1 MVCLDKEVALM
12 ENGVDTLIGSSGV
25 RLSGGQ
31 AQRLALARTICH
43 KKPVIILDDPF
54 SALDKDT
61 EKQIFKNLG
70 EMVSD
75 SIVMII
81 SHRLYLFPQMNKV
94 IWLNDGKQRSEAMM
108 SLLKSAV
115 NMRCFTMDR
124 MEAVLVKNNENVKAA
139 NSGKKPKYVKKIIT
153 ETILKYKLLSFGIV
167 AAVCLAVVFSLIPPL
182 ILGKII
188 DMFTAGQ
195 MPGLGMVIAY
205 FAMLFFT
212 GLTESARE
220 GLLTVFGQK
229 ITHAMRSCLMEKFTS
244 LTADELNGLEPGS
257 LVSRFIGDV
266 DMIENLFTSGIIS
279 MFADACKI
287 ISILVV
293 IWFKNKGLTLVFI
306 ILLPFCLFLQDM
318 CRKICLR
325 PRL

>member
-1 MVCLDKEVALM
+1 M
-12 ENGVDTLIGSSGV
+12 
-25 RLSGGQ
+25 
-31 AQRLALARTICH
+31 
-43 KKPVIILDDPF
+43 
-54 SALDKDT
+54 
-61 EKQIFKNLG
+61 
-70 EMVSD
+70 
-75 SIVMII
+75 
-81 SHRLYLFPQMNKV
+81 
-94 IWLNDGKQRSEAMM
+94 
-108 SLLKSAV
+108 
-115 NMRCFTMDR
+115 
-124 MEAVLVKNNENVKAA
+124 KNNENVKAA

-205 FAMLFFT
+205 FAMLFLT

-229 ITHAMRSCLMEKFTS
+229 ITHAMRSRLMEKFTS

-306 ILLPFCLFLQDM
+306 ILLPFLFIFTRHVQKNMLAAQIM
-318 CRKICLR
+318 NRRAVGRASGHVPQTLKNIRTIHCFGKNFCCTGLTSTTWARKEIGMADFA
-325 PRL
+325 

>member
-1 MVCLDKEVALM
+1 M
-12 ENGVDTLIGSSGV
+12 
-25 RLSGGQ
+25 
-31 AQRLALARTICH
+31 
-43 KKPVIILDDPF
+43 
-54 SALDKDT
+54 
-61 EKQIFKNLG
+61 
-70 EMVSD
+70 
-75 SIVMII
+75 
-81 SHRLYLFPQMNKV
+81 
-94 IWLNDGKQRSEAMM
+94 
-108 SLLKSAV
+108 
-115 NMRCFTMDR
+115 
-124 MEAVLVKNNENVKAA
+124 KNNENVKAA

-229 ITHAMRSCLMEKFTS
+229 ITHAMRSRLMEKFTS

-266 DMIENLFTSGIIS
+266 DMIE
-279 MFADACKI
+279 
-287 ISILVV
+287 
-293 IWFKNKGLTLVFI
+293 
-306 ILLPFCLFLQDM
+306 
-318 CRKICLR
+318 ICLR
-325 PRL
+325 REL